1 MDRQQAAKEEM
12 QNRQYLYGG
21 LRPITGPF
29 VGERREILSP
39 EMNINMG
46 PTLDGGYNIKTIP
59 AEYGPVEY
67 DSSYAPVNR
76 GLSSLNDLF
85 FGDANEQAAVV
96 NQAGS
101 ALKNVLT
108 SMPEYFS
115 NQVTAAAS
123 GGEYFDPDTTQITQ
137 FDPTIVLAGGNPA
150 TSGSMTLG
158 SGIRAPSSRKT
169 RPFEQYGGSLADA
182 RKALNLTTEDGI
194 SFRKSRK
201 GFKSETPPEVR
212 DAAQKVYDGDMN
224 ISEYNDI
231 VQKKMPPEP
240 IGQVLDVP
248 NVNEI
253 ALALDKQADKSAGI
267 IGFNVNIP
275 DGTPAS
281 SRLDI
286 NAYEKQGTWVATV
299 HEGGKKAGSVLGY
312 GPTAVLNDV
321 SFKSNPGVALDI
333 ARGKKSKSTI
343 GRMDGTWENRD
354 PNLVEQQVKDILNG
368 KAPDANQWVE
378 FGMNPARGSGFYDK
392 RTGQRLGETEQ
403 VLQIGPLVLA
413 KNPTRIEL
421 DDPRNLVTERGKP
434 KLNKQN
440 EPIFFSG
447 GGRTGGVISGGSAL
461 RNITGPMPEVT
472 RDTPLLQNVGD
483 VDRVNNLVVERTA
496 PQLTEVPIVKAE
508 DLIDRYYTTGITD
521 TSNSDLS
528 TITAVNG
535 IPVSSR
541 QQGGA
546 FFGFQ
551 PENIELGHIFASAE
565 KPVDVMLSR
574 GRYAE
579 ALSGRPPVFIPYGM
593 VGPSTD
599 FATMMTDIMVP
610 YGRQNMSKTNKIALD
625 KRIREGKGNMLGLPD
640 WPGIDKATPGYM
652 QSLGDSRKRVLFG
665 MEEFR
670 DKGSLGISEVR
681 ALVTDPNQFDPK
693 FGNIN
698 AVYEMDIARGKEPGL
713 HPTYSHSFFG
723 TPLGGFS
730 SPANI
735 LDMDLKMGMR
745 KDQKDY
751 LTEMARRQS
760 LQSPEKKHLHNVDI
774 GGKVG
779 SAAQAAIRAGAQGR
793 ITRDM
798 VDELIRQGKVI
809 P

>member
-1 MDRQQAAKEEM
+1 MATPQELARSELQKRSTYVGQDMK
-12 QNRQYLYGG
+12 
-21 LRPITGPF
+21 PF
-29 VGERREILSP
+29 ESTVNPFNPNFRASVGSAIREFIDDFGFS
-39 EMNINMG
+39 
-46 PTLDGGYNIKTIP
+46 GGYKQGLENLSDATEFSLDFIPGVGDAVGVGDLRQSISSGDKLGMGIDGAAVALGTIP
-59 AEYGPVEY
+59 IA
-67 DSSYAPVNR
+67 
-76 GLSSLNDLF
+76 
-85 FGDANEQAAVV
+85 GD
-96 NQAGS
+96 
-101 ALKNVLT
+101 
-108 SMPEYFS
+108 
-115 NQVTAAAS
+115 
-123 GGEYFDPDTTQITQ
+123 
-137 FDPTIVLAGGNPA
+137 
-150 TSGSMTLG
+150 
-158 SGIRAPSSRKT
+158 
-169 RPFEQYGGSLADA
+169 
-182 RKALNLTTEDGI
+182 
-194 SFRKSRK
+194 
-201 GFKSETPPEVR
+201 
-212 DAAQKVYDGDMN
+212 
-224 ISEYNDI
+224 
-231 VQKKMPPEP
+231 
-240 IGQVLDVP
+240 
-248 NVNEI
+248 
-253 ALALDKQADKSAGI
+253 
-267 IGFNVNIP
+267 
-275 DGTPAS
+275 
-281 SRLDI
+281 
-286 NAYEKQGTWVATV
+286 
-299 HEGGKKAGSVLGY
+299 
-312 GPTAVLNDV
+312 
-321 SFKSNPGVALDI
+321 
-333 ARGKKSKSTI
+333 
-343 GRMDGTWENRD
+343 
-354 PNLVEQQVKDILNG
+354 
-368 KAPDANQWVE
+368 
-378 FGMNPARGSGFYDK
+378 
-392 RTGQRLGETEQ
+392 
-403 VLQIGPLVLA
+403 VLA
-413 KNPTRIEL
+413 KGLKKGE
-421 DDPRNLVTERGKP
+421 
-434 KLNKQN
+434 
-440 EPIFFSG
+440 
-447 GGRTGGVISGGSAL
+447 SAL

-565 KPVDVMLSR
+565 KPVDLMLSR
-574 GRYAE
+574 GSYAE
-579 ALSGRPPVFIPYGM
+579 KQAKALGGRPPVFIPYGM
-593 VGPSTD
+593 MGPSPD
-599 FATMMTDIMVP
+599 FSTMMTDIMVP
-610 YGRQNMSKTNKIALD
+610 YGRQNMSKTNKMALD
-625 KRIREGKGNMLGLPD
+625 KRIREGRGDMLGLPS
-640 WPGIDKATPGYM
+640 WPGIDKATPQYM